1 MMAQGV
7 RLRSGAS
14 ISPLTIRVQFK
25 NRLSRFAMPIEA
37 TRSLEFRH
45 LRYFL
50 ALAEE
55 LHYGRAAQRLAISQ
69 PPLSVAI
76 QQLEAS
82 VGARLFDRD
91 SKGVRLTPAGAAFR
105 GSAQALI
112 DRAEDACALARD
124 VQAGE
129 VGRLRVGFVGST
141 LFNGLSGWLKNF
153 QAAHPKVE
161 VVVVELNSQDQI
173 DALLH
178 DELDLGLVHTDRLPP
193 ALASAPLYTEPFVAC
208 LPAAHPLAAQPR
220 IALPSLGEQPFILF
234 SRKGSPD
241 YHARIVDICRRHG
254 FYPRLQHEG
263 RHWLSVVSLVAQ
275 GLGVSIVPA
284 AFQRAGL
291 QGAVFRPL
299 DGEVEASAV
308 FAAWRQDADPVLRD
322 ALLATRREGERETGC
337 VHKLADG
344 EAPNP

>member
-1 MMAQGV
+1 
-7 RLRSGAS
+7 
-14 ISPLTIRVQFK
+14 
-25 NRLSRFAMPIEA
+25 MPIDTA
-37 TRSLEFRH
+37 RSLEFRH

-105 GSAQALI
+105 TGAQALL

-129 VGRLRVGFVGST
+129 VGRLRLGFVGST
-141 LFNGLSGWLKNF
+141 LFNGLSAWLQAF
-153 QAAHPKVE
+153 QASHAKVE

-173 DALLH
+173 DALLAE
-178 DELDLGLVHTDRLPP
+178 ELDLGLVHTDRLPP
-193 ALASAPLYTEPFVAC
+193 ALAAAPLYSEPFVAC
-208 LPAAHPLAAQPR
+208 LPAQHPLAARANLPLA
-220 IALPSLGEQPFILF
+220 ALSDQPFILF

-241 YHARIVDICRRHG
+241 YHARIVEICRRHG

-284 AFQRAGL
+284 AFQRSGI

-299 DGEVEASAV
+299 AEAFEPSAV
-308 FAAWRQDADPVLRD
+308 FAAWRRD
-322 ALLATRREGERETGC
+322 AAGPLRERFLAS
-337 VHKLADG
+337 
-344 EAPNP
+344 APAWPPPFSP

>member
-1 MMAQGV
+1 
-7 RLRSGAS
+7 
-14 ISPLTIRVQFK
+14 
-25 NRLSRFAMPIEA
+25 MPIA
-37 TRSLEFRH
+37 KTTDTVTRSLEFRH

-91 SKGVRLTPAGAAFR
+91 SKGVRLTPAGDAFR
-105 GSAQALI
+105 TSAQALL
-112 DRAEDACALARD
+112 DRAEDACALARE

-129 VGRLRVGFVGST
+129 VGRLRLGFVGST
-141 LFNGLSGWLKNF
+141 LFNGLSAWLQAF
-153 QAAHPKVE
+153 QASHPKVE
-161 VVVVELNSQDQI
+161 VIVIELNSQDQI
-173 DALLH
+173 EALLGQ
-178 DELDLGLVHTDRLPP
+178 ELDLGLVHTDRLPP
-193 ALASAPLYTEPFVAC
+193 ALASQPLYSEPFLAC
-208 LPAAHPLAAQPR
+208 LPANHPGAKLKKIPLAT
-220 IALPSLGEQPFILF
+220 LSDQPFILF

-241 YHARIVDICRRHG
+241 YHARIVEICRQHG

-275 GLGVSIVPA
+275 GMGISIVPA
-284 AFQRAGL
+284 AFQRAGV

-299 DGEVEASAV
+299 AEAIEASAV
-308 FAAWRQDADPVLRD
+308 FAAWRKDAEAVLRESF
-322 ALLATRREGERETGC
+322 LAARP
-337 VHKLADG
+337 AS
-344 EAPNP
+344 

>member
-1 MMAQGV
+1 
-7 RLRSGAS
+7 
-14 ISPLTIRVQFK
+14 
-25 NRLSRFAMPIEA
+25 MPIDIA
-37 TRSLEFRH
+37 AGARSLEFRH

-91 SKGVRLTPAGAAFR
+91 SKGVRLTPAGEAFR
-105 GSAQALI
+105 GGARSLL
-112 DRAEDACALARD
+112 DRAEDACALARE

-129 VGRLRVGFVGST
+129 VGRLRLGFVGST
-141 LFNGLSGWLKNF
+141 LFNGLSAWLQAF
-153 QAAHPKVE
+153 QARHPKVE

-173 DALLH
+173 DALLAE
-178 DELDLGLVHTDRLPP
+178 ELDLGLLHTDRLPP
-193 ALASAPLYTEPFVAC
+193 ALASQPLYSEPFVAC
-208 LPAAHPLAAQPR
+208 LPAGHPLAALAEVSLA
-220 IALPSLGEQPFILF
+220 ALSDQPFILF

-241 YHARIVDICRRHG
+241 YHARIVEICRQHG

-275 GLGVSIVPA
+275 GMGVSIVPA
-284 AFQRAGL
+284 AFERAGV

-299 DGEVEASAV
+299 AERVEGSAV
-308 FAAWRQDADPVLRD
+308 FAAWRASGIGVLR
-322 ALLATRREGERETGC
+322 ERF
-337 VHKLADG
+337 LDSM
-344 EAPNP
+344 PSR

>member
-1 MMAQGV
+1 M
-7 RLRSGAS
+7 
-14 ISPLTIRVQFK
+14 
-25 NRLSRFAMPIEA
+25 
-37 TRSLEFRH
+37 EFRH

-105 GSAQALI
+105 DSAQTLL

-129 VGRLRVGFVGST
+129 VGRLRLGFVGST
-141 LFNGLSGWLKNF
+141 LFNGMSAWLQAF
-153 QAAHPKVE
+153 QASHPKVE
-161 VVVVELNSQDQI
+161 VVVIELNSQDQI
-173 DALLH
+173 DALLGE
-178 DELDLGLVHTDRLPP
+178 ELDLGLVHTDRLPP
-193 ALASAPLYTEPFVAC
+193 ALASQPLYDEPFLAC
-208 LPAAHPLAAQPR
+208 LPAGHPLAALER
-220 IALPSLGEQPFILF
+220 IPLASLSDQPFILF

-241 YHARIVDICRRHG
+241 YHARIVEICRRQG

-263 RHWLSVVSLVAQ
+263 RHWLSVVSLVSQ

-284 AFQRAGL
+284 AFQRAGI
-291 QGAVFRPL
+291 QGAAFRPL
-299 DGEVEASAV
+299 AEAIDASAV
-308 FAAWRQDADPVLRD
+308 FAAWRRDSAGVLREQF
-322 ALLATRREGERETGC
+322 LATRPGAALR
-337 VHKLADG
+337 A
-344 EAPNP
+344 

>member
-1 MMAQGV
+1 MD
-7 RLRSGAS
+7 
-14 ISPLTIRVQFK
+14 SPIK
-25 NRLSRFAMPIEA
+25 PAM
-37 TRSLEFRH
+37 EFRH

-50 ALAEE
+50 ALADE
-55 LHYGRAAQRLAISQ
+55 LHFGRAAQRLAISQ

-91 SKGVRLTPAGAAFR
+91 SKGVRLTPAGEAFR
-105 GSAQALI
+105 GGATALLA
-112 DRAEDACALARD
+112 RAEDACALARE

-129 VGRLRVGFVGST
+129 VGRLRLGFVGST
-141 LFNGLSGWLKNF
+141 LFNGLSVWLQRF
-153 QAAHPKVE
+153 QVSHPKAE

-173 DALLH
+173 DALLAE
-178 DELDLGLVHTDRLPP
+178 ELDLGLVHTDRLPP
-193 ALASAPLYTEPFVAC
+193 ALSSRPLYREPFLAC
-208 LPAAHPLAAQPR
+208 LPAAHPLATKRR
-220 IALPSLGEQPFILF
+220 IPLAALSDQPFILF

-241 YHARIVDICRRHG
+241 YHARIVEICRQQG

-284 AFQRAGL
+284 AFRQTGI

-299 DGEVEASAV
+299 ADAIEPSAV
-308 FAAWRQDADPVLRD
+308 FAAWRHDSAAVLRERF
-322 ALLATRREGERETGC
+322 LAARG
-337 VHKLADG
+337 
-344 EAPNP
+344 

>member
-1 MMAQGV
+1 
-7 RLRSGAS
+7 
-14 ISPLTIRVQFK
+14 
-25 NRLSRFAMPIEA
+25 MPIETA
-37 TRSLEFRH
+37 AARSLEFRH

-91 SKGVRLTPAGAAFR
+91 SKGVRLTPAGEAFR
-105 GSAQALI
+105 GSAQALL
-112 DRAEDACALARD
+112 DRAEDACALARE

-129 VGRLRVGFVGST
+129 VGRLRLGFVGST
-141 LFNGLSGWLKNF
+141 LFNGLSAWLQAF
-153 QAAHPKVE
+153 QARHPKVE

-173 DALLH
+173 DALLAE
-178 DELDLGLVHTDRLPP
+178 ELDLGLVHTDRLPP
-193 ALASAPLYTEPFVAC
+193 ALASAALYREPFLAC
-208 LPAAHPLAAQPR
+208 LPAGHPLAALEPMPLAR
-220 IALPSLGEQPFILF
+220 LSDQPFILF

-241 YHARIVDICRRHG
+241 YHARIVDICRQHG

-275 GLGVSIVPA
+275 SLGVSIVPA
-284 AFQRAGL
+284 AFRQAGI

-299 DGEVEASAV
+299 AEAIEPSAV
-308 FAAWRQDADPVLRD
+308 FAAWRRDAPAVLREQF
-322 ALLATRREGERETGC
+322 LAARPG
-337 VHKLADG
+337 
-344 EAPNP
+344 